1 MLQKILDFLFR
12 RLPEILYRKRPDWK
26 RADYEQRDLWRVFA
40 VSVRGSAHE
49 RRAMPCQDA
58 NKYERLFHEVLII
71 AVADGAGSARYAQ
84 KGSQCAV
91 QIFLEFLRSQPL
103 SSLVTAGVDEWRAL
117 ATRAFQAVQN
127 ALVEQAKLTDSTI
140 ADFATTLI
148 GVAVTP
154 RAVVTAQIGDGAV
167 VLEDMHGQL
176 HLLSH
181 MRFGEYLNETV
192 FLTSKNALQHAR
204 FERWEGEV
212 AHLAIF
218 TDGLELLALQLPDAK
233 PHPRFFQPLFRF
245 VDSDEA
251 TVEQLEAFLRSERV
265 RTRTDDDL
273 TLVLVG
279 RVGDG
284 SCA

>member
-1 MLQKILDFLFR
+1 MLQKILDFLFC
-12 RLPEILYRKRPDWK
+12 RLREILYRKRPPRK
-26 RADYEQRDLWRVFA
+26 QADYEHRDLWRVFA
-40 VSVRGSAHE
+40 VSVQGSAHE
-49 RRAMPCQDA
+49 RRGMPCQDA
-58 NKYERLFHEVLII
+58 NKYERLSHEVLIS

-84 KGSQCAV
+84 QGSQLAV
-91 QIFLEFLRSQPL
+91 QAFLEFLRSQPL
-103 SSLVTAGVDEWRAL
+103 ESLITAGIDDWRAL
-117 ATRAFQAVQN
+117 AMRAMQAVQN
-127 ALVEQAKLTDSTI
+127 RLVDQAKSSDATV

-148 GVAVTP
+148 GVVVTP
-154 RAVVTAQIGDGAV
+154 QAVVTAQIGDGAV
-167 VLEDMHGQL
+167 VLEDTHGQL

-279 RVGDG
+279 RVGEKQCG
-284 SCA
+284 

>member
-1 MLQKILDFLFR
+1 MLLQFWNWFR
-12 RLPEILYRKRPDWK
+12 RLFVRKQAVLER
-26 RADYEQRDLWRVFA
+26 RTVWRVFA
-40 VSVRGSAHE
+40 ASVQGSAHE
-49 RRAMPCQDA
+49 RRGIPCQDA
-58 NKYERLFHEVLII
+58 CDYKQMSTKVLAI
-71 AVADGAGSARYAQ
+71 AIADGAGSARYAQ
-84 KGSQCAV
+84 QGSRLAV
-91 QIFLEFLRSQPL
+91 QAFLEFLRSQPL
-103 SSLVTAGVDEWRAL
+103 ESLITAGINDWRAF
-117 ATRAFQAVQN
+117 AMRAMQAVQN
-127 ALVEQAKLTDSTI
+127 RLVDQAKSSDATV

-148 GVAVTP
+148 GVVVTP

-167 VLEDMHGQL
+167 VLEDAHGQL

-192 FLTSKNALQHAR
+192 FLTSKNALKHAR

-245 VDSDEA
+245 ADSDEA